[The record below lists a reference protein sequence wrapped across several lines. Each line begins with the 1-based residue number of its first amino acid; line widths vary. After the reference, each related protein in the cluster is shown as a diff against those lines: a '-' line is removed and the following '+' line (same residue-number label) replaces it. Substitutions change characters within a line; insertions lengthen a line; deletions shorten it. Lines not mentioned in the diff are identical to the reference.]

1 MEGQTG
7 YIRRRRGDRW
17 TVQVRT
23 NHGKR
28 IWIGTFGSVEEAQWA
43 FNAAEVLTERRIY
56 DAEAFGHHVFR
67 THKDQ
72 GVSYEE
78 FVKLESKRYSV
89 FKQHEPEVNRFLNRL
104 PGQPEALPQVVS
116 DIAFTII
123 TNELRAALVALNIAE
138 WQFIAAED
146 MERWPSD
153 AAEYL
158 MGRRDYNAEYFGN
171 HQFRAHN
178 DPDCA
183 FRDFVVSESLR
194 YVSSRQLLL
203 VDSWLNTSPNQL
215 DILDP
220 IILDEPEEA
229 GQGSKEDEIRYLF
242 DQFNDQMSTL
252 PFWTPQAQDLISK
265 LKEDVLSRLTLNG

>member
-23 NHGKR
+23 NHGGR

-104 PGQPEALPQVVS
+104 PGQPETVPQVVS

-123 TNELRAALVALNIAE
+123 ANELKAELVPLNIDE
-138 WQFIAAED
+138 RQFGAAED
-146 MERWPSD
+146 LVSMEKWAFD

-158 MGRRDYNAEYFGN
+158 MGRRDYNAEYFEN
-171 HQFRAHN
+171 HLFRAHN
-178 DPDCA
+178 DLGCA

-194 YVSSRQLLL
+194 YASLRKLLLL

-215 DILDP
+215 DIPDR
-220 IILDEPEEA
+220 II
-229 GQGSKEDEIRYLF
+229 
-242 DQFNDQMSTL
+242 
-252 PFWTPQAQDLISK
+252 
-265 LKEDVLSRLTLNG
+265 